1 MLELCELEVAYRG
14 VEVVHGV
21 DLALDRGEVVGM
33 IGPNG
38 AGKSSVLRAVCG
50 LVRPSGG
57 EVLFEGCALNGMAP
71 EQIARLGLALVPE
84 GRHVF
89 KTLTVAENLRMG
101 EWRNGKGGVAV
112 EQTLDRFPILRERA
126 SEHADRLSGGE
137 QQQLAIARALI
148 GRPRLLILDEPS
160 LGLAPKTIDMIY
172 ELLEGLRREGTTM
185 LLAEQNAARTIDF
198 CDRCL
203 VLGGGRV
210 RVHGRREELQG
221 DPDLVRAYLGST
233 VARAG
238 TYDDEE
244 TEAGGRR

>member
-1 MLELCELEVAYRG
+1 VLELREMKVAYGG

-21 DLALDRGEVVGM
+21 DLGLAPGEVVGM

-50 LVRPSGG
+50 LVRPSSG
-57 EVLFEGCALNGMAP
+57 EVLFEGRVLNEMAP

-101 EWRNGKGGVAV
+101 MRSSGEGGAAM
-112 EQTLDRFPILRERA
+112 EQTLERFPILRARA
-126 SEHADRLSGGE
+126 AEHADRLSGGE
-137 QQQLAIARALI
+137 QQQLAIARALL
-148 GRPRLLILDEPS
+148 GQPRLLILDEPS
-160 LGLAPKTIDMIY
+160 LGLAPKTIDLIY
-172 ELLEGLRREGTTM
+172 ELLEDLREEGTTM
-185 LLAEQNAARTIDF
+185 LLVEQNAARTIDF

-210 RVHGRREELQG
+210 RAQGGREELRG
-221 DPDLVRAYLGST
+221 DSDLLRAYLG
-233 VARAG
+233 G
-238 TYDDEE
+238 QP
-244 TEAGGRR
+244 